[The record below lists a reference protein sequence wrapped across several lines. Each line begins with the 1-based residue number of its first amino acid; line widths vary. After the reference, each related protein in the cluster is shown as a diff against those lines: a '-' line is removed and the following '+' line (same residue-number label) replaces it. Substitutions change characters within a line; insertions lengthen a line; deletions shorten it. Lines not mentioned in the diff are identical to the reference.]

1 MWKNNKYP
9 TIMYMLGNTTWVNM
23 ACFVQ
28 HSKQSSKLKT
38 CFKFGIP
45 KITFVGI
52 WRRQSLFLDLEEK
65 KLLLII
71 ECEELMAKKM
81 QSFMLHR
88 EVVVVVV
95 VALLLVCMLQADAA
109 SGTRRILEEPKIRFK
124 TENPLG
130 GRNSFA
136 NQEFHLKA
144 DGGGDEESEEEPGG
158 TNSRPLIGILSQPT
172 CGEKTRES
180 ESNWDSASSSS
191 SSSSSSNRSCIAAS
205 YVKFVESGGA
215 RAVPILYNEPEH
227 SLIQVC
233 LLQISNSFCSEIGF
247 VVVAVWLLQLSEQDI
262 QA

>member
-1 MWKNNKYP
+1 MCNKLNKAVVFFYVKP
-9 TIMYMLGNTTWVNM
+9 QNLFQIWNSKDLHLWAFEEGN
-23 ACFVQ
+23 
-28 HSKQSSKLKT
+28 HS
-38 CFKFGIP
+38 
-45 KITFVGI
+45 
-52 WRRQSLFLDLEEK
+52 FLDLEEK
-65 KLLLII
+65 KLLLIV
-71 ECEELMAKKM
+71 ECEESMAKKM

-88 EVVVVVV
+88 VVVV

-124 TENPLG
+124 TEYPFG

-136 NQEFHLKA
+136 NQELHVKA
-144 DGGGDEESEEEPGG
+144 DGGGDEESEPGG

-180 ESNWDSASSSS
+180 ERNWDSAPS

-227 SLIQVC
+227 SLIQVSSPAKFP
-233 LLQISNSFCSEIGF
+233 IPF
-247 VVVAVWLLQLSEQDI
+247 VQK
-262 QA
+262 

>member
-1 MWKNNKYP
+1 
-9 TIMYMLGNTTWVNM
+9 
-23 ACFVQ
+23 
-28 HSKQSSKLKT
+28 
-38 CFKFGIP
+38 
-45 KITFVGI
+45 
-52 WRRQSLFLDLEEK
+52 LDLEEK

>member
-1 MWKNNKYP
+1 
-9 TIMYMLGNTTWVNM
+9 
-23 ACFVQ
+23 
-28 HSKQSSKLKT
+28 
-38 CFKFGIP
+38 
-45 KITFVGI
+45 
-52 WRRQSLFLDLEEK
+52 LDLEEK
-65 KLLLII
+65 KLLFII

-81 QSFMLHR
+81 HSFMLHS
-88 EVVVVVV
+88 VVVVV

-124 TENPLG
+124 TQYPFG

-136 NQEFHLKA
+136 NQGLHVKA

-172 CGEKTRES
+172 CGEKMKES
-180 ESNWDSASSSS
+180 ERNWDSA
-191 SSSSSSNRSCIAAS
+191 SSSNRSCIAAS

-233 LLQISNSFCSEIGF
+233 LLQISTNSFCSEIGF
-247 VVVAVWLLQLSEQDI
+247 SVCCCCNLGVEGDQKTG
-262 QA
+262 